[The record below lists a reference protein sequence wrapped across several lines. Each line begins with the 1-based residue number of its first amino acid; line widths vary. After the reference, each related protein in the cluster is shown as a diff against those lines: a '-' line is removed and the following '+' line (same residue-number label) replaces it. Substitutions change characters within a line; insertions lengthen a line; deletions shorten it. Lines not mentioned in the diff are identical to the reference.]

1 MLYALHEMQH
11 AMLAPFE
18 AMAGATHA
26 LFSQPH
32 SPWAHVPG
40 ARTVAASNE
49 LVLRLVRRYAKPAWG
64 LAETVVD
71 GQTVPVTIEEAVV
84 RPFCRLL
91 HFRRELPAGVK
102 RADPTVLVVAPLSG
116 HHATLLR
123 DTVRTML
130 PEHEVYVTDWV
141 DARLVPLREGHF
153 HLDDYVAYVQQFI
166 RFLGP
171 QVHVVSVCQPTVPV
185 LAAVSLM
192 ASRGEE
198 VAPLSMTMMGG
209 PIDTRRSPTAVNN
222 FATGRPLSWFESR
235 VIQRVPATYPGV
247 GRRVYPGF
255 LQHISFILMNA
266 DRHID
271 AHREFFGH
279 LVVGDGESAASHR
292 RFYDE
297 YNAVL
302 DMAAEYYLETL
313 RVVFKE
319 HALPNGAWI
328 VDGEAVRPADIT
340 RTALF
345 TIEGELDDIS
355 GVGQTQAAHDLCRGI
370 PAERRD
376 HFLVEGVGHYG
387 IFSGRRYRENIYP
400 RIRDFIRR
408 NA

>member
-1 MLYALHEMQH
+1 LAGSARQIGDRQGALQVGLQPLQH
-11 AMLAPFE
+11 RREGGADGHRRLVGDE
-18 AMAGATHA
+18 LGLTAMAFERHHRE
-26 LFSQPH
+26 P
-32 SPWAHVPG
+32 
-40 ARTVAASNE
+40 R
-49 LVLRLVRRYAKPAWG
+49 RLGGRRG
-64 LAETVVD
+64 
-71 GQTVPVTIEEAVV
+71 AVV
-84 RPFCRLL
+84 L
-91 HFRRELPAGVK
+91 
-102 RADPTVLVVAPLSG
+102 ADQ
-116 HHATLLR
+116 
-123 DTVRTML
+123 
-130 PEHEVYVTDWV
+130 
-141 DARLVPLREGHF
+141 
-153 HLDDYVAYVQQFI
+153 VQTK
-166 RFLGP
+166 
-171 QVHVVSVCQPTVPV
+171 V
-185 LAAVSLM
+185 
-192 ASRGEE
+192 
-198 VAPLSMTMMGG
+198 
-209 PIDTRRSPTAVNN
+209 DTRRSPTAVNN

-255 LQHISFILMNA
+255 LQHISFIMMNA

-319 HALPNGAWI
+319 HALPNGSWI

-370 PAERRD
+370 PADRRD

-387 IFSGRRYRENIYP
+387 IFNGRRWRTEILPQVRGFIREN
-400 RIRDFIRR
+400 R
-408 NA
+408 

>member
-18 AMAGATHA
+18 AFAGASHA
-26 LFSQPH
+26 LFTQPH
-32 SPWAHVPG
+32 SPWAHTPVS
-40 ARTVAASNE
+40 RTFAAANE
-49 LVLRLVRRYAKPAWG
+49 LVMRLVRRYEKPDWRIEG
-64 LAETVVD
+64 TVID
-71 GQTVPVTIEEAVV
+71 GRTVPVTIERAVV
-84 RPFCRLL
+84 QPFCDLL
-91 HFRRELPAGVK
+91 HFRRDTK
-102 RADPTVLVVAPLSG
+102 RNDPRVLVVAPLSG

-130 PEHEVYVTDWV
+130 PEHDVYVTDWI
-141 DARLVPLREGHF
+141 DARMVPVHEGHF
-153 HLDDYVAYVQQFI
+153 HLDDYVEYVEGFI
-166 RFLGP
+166 RYLGP
-171 QVHVVSVCQPTVPV
+171 DVHVVSVCQPTVPV

-192 ASRGEE
+192 ASRKEKI
-198 VAPLSMTMMGG
+198 APLTMTMMGG
-209 PIDTRRSPTAVNN
+209 PIDTRRSPTAVNS

-235 VIQRVPATYPGV
+235 VIQRVPGNYPGV

-255 LQHISFILMNA
+255 LQHISFIMMNA
-266 DRHID
+266 DRHVE
-271 AHREFFGH
+271 AHRDFFNH
-279 LVVGDGESAASHR
+279 LIVGDGDSAAAHR

-319 HALPNGAWI
+319 HALPLGTWQ
-328 VDGEAVRPADIT
+328 VRHEPVRPQDIT

-355 GVGQTQAAHDLCRGI
+355 GVGQTEAAHGLCTNI
-370 PAERRD
+370 PAAKRE
-376 HFLVEGVGHYG
+376 HFLVDGVGHYG
-387 IFSGRRYRENIYP
+387 IFSGRRYRERIYP

-408 NA
+408 HA